1 MQNKFKGN
9 YIKRVS
15 FYAGIVSFIVYFV
28 VNLIMWIVDFN
39 KEADNLLFQAKAELS
54 LFISFKKFLKQLIHI
69 N

>member
-28 VNLIMWIVDFN
+28 VGLIMWIVDFN
-39 KEADNLLFQAKAELS
+39 KEADNLLSSQS
-54 LFISFKKFLKQLIHI
+54 
-69 N
+69 

>member
-28 VNLIMWIVDFN
+28 VGLIMWIVDFN
-39 KEADNLLFQAKAELS
+39 KEADNLLSSQSRAF
-54 LFISFKKFLKQLIHI
+54 FIYVSKSFS
-69 N
+69 NN

>member
-28 VNLIMWIVDFN
+28 VGLIMCVDFN
-39 KEADNLLFQAKAELS
+39 KEADNLLSQAKAELS